1 MVSCLLY
8 PHIKISLS
16 LFWKISFHSPQLRPW
31 KWLHFSPLESS
42 SLLPILVPHQHTP
55 ISAWTILLCKDN
67 QMQCCKFSK
76 LHEKKLVKKY
86 QTVQMGYRIWNE
98 LPQPTSIHPL
108 WKIYHKPST
117 RGVSKEYIW
126 SVPQCTMLLCYS
138 GSTSHN
144 AQCFYDDHDQFSQF
158 SPHCRIHIQSS
169 IILKDTVWIAEFSWF
184 SSLFG
189 IFKSLLSLDN
199 LNR

>member
-1 MVSCLLY
+1 MFCKFFYHFITVVCWSILKVFNCDHILLNLASIFVNKARLFVLGKHLKNGNFCVIILPFFFLFPLLLY
-8 PHIKISLS
+8 FWFSLIY
-16 LFWKISFHSPQLRPW
+16 LIEIERKKKGGIFLGY
-31 KWLHFSPLESS
+31 
-42 SLLPILVPHQHTP
+42 LLAMMWI
-55 ISAWTILLCKDN
+55 
-67 QMQCCKFSK
+67 
-76 LHEKKLVKKY
+76 
-86 QTVQMGYRIWNE
+86 YRYCGF
-98 LPQPTSIHPL
+98 TSGEQA
-108 WKIYHKPST
+108 YT
-117 RGVSKEYIW
+117 KEDIW

-158 SPHCRIHIQSS
+158 SPHCRIHVHSS

-189 IFKSLLSLDN
+189 IFRALLSLDN

>member
-1 MVSCLLY
+1 MVIYWWKWRHSVRAWRPFSPINISQKGGSLSERAFWKWGSLGESKIWKIKRGSFSDRLLENGGQCSRTY
-8 PHIKISLS
+8 PSHIFRKYLPPPPPPDSAVHRVRQQSALISAFSLS
-16 LFWKISFHSPQLRPW
+16 LSPFRW
-31 KWLHFSPLESS
+31 ANWLGML
-42 SLLPILVPHQHTP
+42 
-55 ISAWTILLCKDN
+55 SA
-67 QMQCCKFSK
+67 
-76 LHEKKLVKKY
+76 
-86 QTVQMGYRIWNE
+86 
-98 LPQPTSIHPL
+98 
-108 WKIYHKPST
+108 
-117 RGVSKEYIW
+117 KEDIW

-158 SPHCRIHIQSS
+158 SPHCRIDVHSS

-189 IFKSLLSLDN
+189 IFKALLSLDN